1 MNAPQDSFFLYFHA
15 LGNVDDLQAVGS
27 NNNVGNLADD
37 PNQCQVI
44 YWSSD
49 RKMEEQTIGLFCISR

>member
-27 NNNVGNLADD
+27 NNNVGNR
-37 PNQCQVI
+37 QVI

-49 RKMEEQTIGLFCISR
+49 KKIKEQTIGLFCISR